1 VTTAVGNTFNVSTT
15 ATYYKYGP
23 VEEVDYNQA
32 TYPYGISG
40 PYYVPTVIS
49 ANSGTQTVISQP
61 KSITESTEQ
70 KPEWLPEKFKSA
82 EELAKAYS
90 ELEKKFSSNNKGAK
104 QETPKNKSEEVKAE
118 GFTLDKYNQEYVE
131 AGALSDNS
139 YAELAK
145 LGLDK
150 NLVDGYIEGQKAI
163 SDNYQKQIYNEVGS
177 QEQYTQLVDWA
188 SKNLSDEEVESFNDV
203 VSNGSIQAMK
213 FAVRGLMATA
223 GMKQSSVKQQ
233 DLFQGDSDFI
243 SVDAFQSIAQVTQA
257 MNDPRYEKDPA
268 YRKEVTDKIARS
280 SVL

>member
-1 VTTAVGNTFNVSTT
+1 MNTQRIEVQPDNKEITLEQSAKDLGIAGVNVG
-15 ATYYKYGP
+15 A
-23 VEEVDYNQA
+23 E
-32 TYPYGISG
+32 
-40 PYYVPTVIS
+40 VIS

-90 ELEKKFSSNNKGAK
+90 ELEKKFSSNTKEAK
-104 QETPKNKSEEVKAE
+104 EQPKNKSEEVKSDN
-118 GFTLDKYNQEYVE
+118 FSLDKYNDEYVE
-131 AGALSDNS
+131 QGALSDKS
-139 YAELAK
+139 YQELSK
-145 LGLDK
+145 LGLTKDI
-150 NLVDGYIEGQKAI
+150 VDGYIEGQKSIAQ
-163 SDNYQKQIYNEVGS
+163 SYQTQIYNEVGS
-177 QEQYTQLVDWA
+177 QEKYQELVSWA
-188 SKNLSDEEVESFNDV
+188 SQNLSEQEVSSFNDI
-203 VSNGSIQAMK
+203 VSNGSVDAMK
-213 FAVRGLMATA
+213 LAVRGLMATA
-223 GMKQSSVKQQ
+223 GMKQSAPRQQ

>member
-1 VTTAVGNTFNVSTT
+1 MNTQRVEVVADNKEVTLEQSAKDLGIAGVNVG
-15 ATYYKYGP
+15 A
-23 VEEVDYNQA
+23 E
-32 TYPYGISG
+32 
-40 PYYVPTVIS
+40 VIS

-118 GFTLDKYNQEYVE
+118 GFTLDKYNQEYADTGV
-131 AGALSDNS
+131 LSENS

-203 VSNGSIQAMK
+203 ISNGSIQAMK

-233 DLFQGDSDFI
+233 DLFQGDSDVI

>member
-1 VTTAVGNTFNVSTT
+1 MNTQRVEVVADNKNVTLEQSAKDLGIAGVNVG
-15 ATYYKYGP
+15 A
-23 VEEVDYNQA
+23 E
-32 TYPYGISG
+32 
-40 PYYVPTVIS
+40 VIS

-90 ELEKKFSSNNKGAK
+90 ELEKKFSSNNKEVK
-104 QETPKNKSEEVKAE
+104 QEAPKNKSEEIKTE

-131 AGALSDNS
+131 AGVLSENS

-163 SDNYQKQIYNEVGS
+163 SENYQKQIYNEVGS

-188 SKNLSDEEVESFNDV
+188 SKNLSSEEVESFNDV

-223 GMKQSSVKQQ
+223 GMKQSSTKQQ

>member
-1 VTTAVGNTFNVSTT
+1 MNTQRVEVVADNKNVTLEQSAQDLTKAGVNVG
-15 ATYYKYGP
+15 A
-23 VEEVDYNQA
+23 E
-32 TYPYGISG
+32 
-40 PYYVPTVIS
+40 VIS
-49 ANSGTQTVISQP
+49 ANSGTNTVISQP
-61 KSITESTEQ
+61 KSLTESTEQ

-90 ELEKKFSSNNKGAK
+90 ELEKKFSSNTKEAK
-104 QETPKNKSEEVKAE
+104 QEAPKNKSEEVKAE
-118 GFTLDKYNQEYVE
+118 GFTLDKYNQEYAD
-131 AGALSDNS
+131 AGALSENS

-223 GMKQSSVKQQ
+223 GMKQSAPKQQ
-233 DLFQGDSDFI
+233 DLFQGDSDFL

>member
-1 VTTAVGNTFNVSTT
+1 MNTQRVEVVADNKEVTLEQSAKDLGIAGVNVG
-15 ATYYKYGP
+15 A
-23 VEEVDYNQA
+23 E
-32 TYPYGISG
+32 
-40 PYYVPTVIS
+40 VIS

-131 AGALSDNS
+131 TGALSDNS

-203 VSNGSIQAMK
+203 ISNGSIQAMK

-233 DLFQGDSDFI
+233 DLFQGDSDVI

>member
-1 VTTAVGNTFNVSTT
+1 MNTQRVEVVADNKNVTLEQSAKDLGIAGVNVG
-15 ATYYKYGP
+15 A
-23 VEEVDYNQA
+23 E
-32 TYPYGISG
+32 
-40 PYYVPTVIS
+40 VIS

-90 ELEKKFSSNNKGAK
+90 ELEKKFSSNNKDAK

-118 GFTLDKYNQEYVE
+118 GFTLDKYNQEYAD
-131 AGALSDNS
+131 AGGLSENS
-139 YAELAK
+139 YSELAK

-188 SKNLSDEEVESFNDV
+188 SKNLTTEEVESFNDV

-223 GMKQSSVKQQ
+223 GMKQSSTKQQ
-233 DLFQGDSDFI
+233 DLFQGDSDFL

-257 MNDPRYEKDPA
+257 MNDPRYEKDSA

>member
-1 VTTAVGNTFNVSTT
+1 MSNIGKPER
-15 ATYYKYGP
+15 ATQ
-23 VEEVDYNQA
+23 NR
-32 TYPYGISG
+32 
-40 PYYVPTVIS
+40 VIDLFRDELHYQYLGDKS
-49 ANSGTQTVISQP
+49 EQANSNIEDGLIV
-61 KSITESTEQ
+61 
-70 KPEWLPEKFKSA
+70 KFLKSA
-82 EELAKAYS
+82 GYS
-90 ELEKKFSSNNKGAK
+90 DAQISRAIYLLKTEANNPNRSLYDNNKAVYSMLRYGVD
-104 QETPKNKSEEVKAE
+104 VK
-118 GFTLDKYNQEYVE
+118 VE

-177 QEQYTQLVDWA
+177 QEQYMQLVDWA

-203 VSNGSIQAMK
+203 ISNGSIQAMK

-233 DLFQGDSDFI
+233 DLFQGDSDVI

>member
-1 VTTAVGNTFNVSTT
+1 MNTQRVEVVADNKNVTLEQSAKDLGIAGVNVG
-15 ATYYKYGP
+15 A
-23 VEEVDYNQA
+23 E
-32 TYPYGISG
+32 
-40 PYYVPTVIS
+40 VIS
-49 ANSGTQTVISQP
+49 ANSGTQTIISQP

-90 ELEKKFSSNNKGAK
+90 ELEKKFSSNNKDAK

-188 SKNLSDEEVESFNDV
+188 SNNLTTEEVESFNDV
-203 VSNGSIQAMK
+203 VSNGTIQAMK

-223 GMKQSSVKQQ
+223 GMKQSSAKQQ
-233 DLFQGDSDFI
+233 DLFQGDSDFL

>member
-1 VTTAVGNTFNVSTT
+1 MNTQRVEVTPDNKNVTLEQSAQNLDKAGINVG
-15 ATYYKYGP
+15 A
-23 VEEVDYNQA
+23 E
-32 TYPYGISG
+32 
-40 PYYVPTVIS
+40 VIS
-49 ANSGTQTVISQP
+49 ANSGTNTVISQP
-61 KSITESTEQ
+61 QNLTQSTEQ
-70 KPEWLPEKFKSA
+70 KPEWLPEKFKTA

-90 ELEKKFSSNNKGAK
+90 ELEKKFSSNNNKDAK

-118 GFTLDKYNQEYVE
+118 GFTLEKYSQEYAD
-131 AGALSDNS
+131 AGGLSDKS

-145 LGLDK
+145 LRLDK

-188 SKNLSDEEVESFNDV
+188 SKNLSSEEVESFNDV

-223 GMKQSSVKQQ
+223 GMKQSSTKQQ
-233 DLFQGDSDFI
+233 DLFQGDSDFL

-257 MNDPRYEKDPA
+257 MNDPRYEKDSA